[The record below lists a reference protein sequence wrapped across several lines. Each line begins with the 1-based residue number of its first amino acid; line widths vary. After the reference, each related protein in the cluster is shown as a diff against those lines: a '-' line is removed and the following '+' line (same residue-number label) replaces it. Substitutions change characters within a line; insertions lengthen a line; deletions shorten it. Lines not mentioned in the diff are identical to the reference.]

1 MAKTAPRRPIQP
13 AKHRPIQ
20 TTKRPPIK
28 GAKGARANNLR
39 GLALLNDPARNKGSA
54 FTEEERWRYGLEGLL
69 PPSAESLDRQVERVL
84 GHLAT
89 KPTDLERYIYLIGLS
104 DRNETL
110 FYRTAMS
117 DPMRFIPILY
127 DPTVADACLTF
138 GHVYRRARG
147 MYITRHMKGR
157 IAKVLQNWPERD
169 IRFICVSTGGRILG
183 LGDIGANGMGIPI
196 GKLQLYTA
204 CAAVPPSC
212 LLPVLLDIGTTN
224 DALRADPLYLGLR
237 EKPPSDK
244 ELDEL
249 ADEFVTAIQ
258 RVFPGCCIHFEDW
271 KGTDAIRML
280 KRYVDKVLC
289 YNDDIQGTASVTL
302 AGLTTALQIIDAQL
316 IEQRVLFL
324 GAGSAAIGIA
334 NLISSAMQ
342 IKGLSREAALGRISM
357 FDIDGLLEPSRSGLS
372 KDQAVYAHKAPP
384 SKDLVETIERLKP
397 TILIGVSTK
406 GGAFNQHVVE
416 TMSRLNERPIIFALS
431 NPTDKA
437 ECSAE
442 QAYTW
447 SKGKVLYA
455 AGVQFPDVTLNGHT
469 FHPGQA
475 NNFYIFPA
483 IGLATYA
490 ARPRR
495 LTDACF
501 IAAAQASAD
510 QVGPDLRAKGMLFPS
525 QANILETEIT
535 TATRIAEFMFDQ
547 GLAQAK
553 RPRDTR
559 TWIEG
564 QLYRPVYPE

>member
-1 MAKTAPRRPIQP
+1 MAKTAPRRPIQT

-20 TTKRPPIK
+20 TTKHPPIK
-28 GAKGARANNLR
+28 SAKGTRANNLR
-39 GLALLNDPARNKGSA
+39 GLALLDDPARNKGTA

-110 FYRTAMS
+110 LYRTVMS

-138 GHVYRRARG
+138 GHIYRRARG

-157 IAKVLQNWPERD
+157 VAKVLQNWPERD

-237 EKPPSDK
+237 EKPPSDD

-249 ADEFVTAIQ
+249 ADEFVAAVQ
-258 RVFPGCCIHFEDW
+258 KVFPGCCIHFEDW

-302 AGLTTALQIIDAQL
+302 AGLTTALQIIDAPL
-316 IEQRVLFL
+316 TEQRILFL

-334 NLISSAMQ
+334 NLIASAMQ
-342 IKGLSREAALGRISM
+342 IKGLSGDAARSRISM
-357 FDIDGLLEPSRSGLS
+357 FDIDGLLESSRSGLS
-372 KDQAVYAHKAPP
+372 KEQAVYAHKAPP
-384 SKDLVETIERLKP
+384 SKDLAETVERLKP

-447 SKGKVLYA
+447 SKGKALYA
-455 AGVQFPDVTLNGHT
+455 AGVQFPDVTLDGHT

-483 IGLATYA
+483 IGLATYT

-510 QVGPDLRAKGMLFPS
+510 QIGPDLRAKGMLFPS
-525 QANILETEIT
+525 QANILETEVT
-535 TATRIAEFMFDQ
+535 TATRVAEFMFDQ
-547 GLAQAK
+547 GLAQVK
-553 RPRDTR
+553 RPRDVR

-564 QLYRPVYPE
+564 QLYRPVYPG

>member
-1 MAKTAPRRPIQP
+1 MAKTAPRRPIQT
-13 AKHRPIQ
+13 AKHRPVETI
-20 TTKRPPIK
+20 KHPPIK
-28 GAKGARANNLR
+28 SAKGTRANNLR
-39 GLALLNDPARNKGSA
+39 GLALLDDAARNKGTA
-54 FTEEERWRYGLEGLL
+54 FTEKERWRYGLEGLL

-84 GHLAT
+84 GHLAA

-110 FYRTAMS
+110 FYRTVMS

-138 GHVYRRARG
+138 GHIYRRARG

-249 ADEFVTAIQ
+249 VDEFVNATQ

-334 NLISSAMQ
+334 NLIGSAMQ
-342 IKGLSREAALGRISM
+342 MKGLSRDAALGRISM

-372 KDQAVYAHKAPP
+372 KEQAVYAHKAPP

-406 GGAFNQHVVE
+406 GGAFTQHVVE

-447 SKGKVLYA
+447 SKGKALYA
-455 AGVQFPDVTLNGHT
+455 AGVQFRDVTLNGHT

-475 NNFYIFPA
+475 NNFYIYPA

-495 LTDACF
+495 LPDACF
-501 IAAAQASAD
+501 IATAQASAD

-525 QANILETEIT
+525 QDNILETEIT

-564 QLYRPVYPE
+564 HLYRPVYPE